1 MTDAAAGAAS
11 AASTSSTGASNAL
24 ALDRTLLAHERTMLA
39 WIRTS
44 TSLISFGFSIQQ
56 FFRVAKANG
65 EAQARF
71 MGPSEVGSLMMIIG
85 LLALLLAV
93 LEQRAAL
100 RELGALYP
108 ASAGYPPIPR
118 SRARILAALIGLLG
132 LLALLVRY
140 VRL

>member
-1 MTDAAAGAAS
+1 LSDV
-11 AASTSSTGASNAL
+11 AASTNPAGASNAL

-56 FFRVAKANG
+56 FFRVARANG
-65 EAQARF
+65 EVPARF

-100 RELGALYP
+100 RQLALLYP
-108 ASAGYPPIPR
+108 ASVGYPQIPR
-118 SRARILAALIGLLG
+118 SRARLLAALIGLLG